1 MGCFF
6 NTIHKLKACNI
17 SQNDKKI
24 SKNQQFRSKHV
35 TYKTIFTY
43 NYNGNCPNRKANQRM
58 KRVLV
63 TTGGGDCPGL
73 NAVIRAIVKRASQEQ
88 DWEVIGSIQSFDGI
102 LREPTEIKVL
112 DERVVAG
119 IHIQGG
125 TIIGTTNKGGPFA
138 WPIKNRDGS
147 WGAVDRS
154 DEMIRKL
161 QYLGIDA
168 VINVGGDGSQRISQQ
183 LYEKGLNIIGV
194 PKTIDNDLSATDFT
208 FGFQTA
214 VQIATEAVDKL
225 VTTAS
230 SHNRVL
236 ILEVMGRNAGW
247 IALHA
252 AIAGG
257 AEVCL
262 IPEIPYDIAKVKEK
276 LQSRYNRGK
285 GHAIVVIA
293 EGAMPIGGELSTE
306 ANSEV
311 GYHNLRLGGVAHKLT
326 HELKQ
331 AGLEADIRETVLG
344 HLQRGGIPVAY
355 DRVLA
360 TQFGVKAFEMVLAEQ
375 FGQMVSYRHPDIISV
390 PLLEAI
396 NQPNL
401 VQPQCALMNTARGV
415 GISFG
420 D

>member
-1 MGCFF
+1 MILFNYLLICFL
-6 NTIHKLKACNI
+6 T
-17 SQNDKKI
+17 
-24 SKNQQFRSKHV
+24 
-35 TYKTIFTY
+35 
-43 NYNGNCPNRKANQRM
+43 NYFFM

-63 TTGGGDCPGL
+63 ATGGGDCPGL
-73 NAVIRAIVKRASQEQ
+73 NAVIRAIVKRAALER

-102 LREPTEIKVL
+102 LREPTEIRVL
-112 DERVVAG
+112 DERAVAG
-119 IHIQGG
+119 IHVQGG

-138 WPIKNRDGS
+138 WPVKNKDGS
-147 WGAVDRS
+147 WTSVDRS

-168 VINVGGDGSQRISQQ
+168 VISIGGDGSQKISQQ

-225 VTTAS
+225 VTTAA

-236 ILEVMGRNAGW
+236 ILEVMGRYAGW

-262 IPEIPYDIAKVKEK
+262 IPEIPYDTQKVLSK
-276 LQSRYNRGK
+276 LNSRYDKGK
-285 GHAIVVIA
+285 GNAIVVIA
-293 EGAMPIGGELSTE
+293 EGAAPVGGTLSAE
-306 ANSEV
+306 QSDEV
-311 GYHNLRLGGVAHKLT
+311 GYANLRLGGVAHRLV
-326 HELKQ
+326 HDLKN
-331 AGLEADIRETVLG
+331 AGFEADMRETVLG
-344 HLQRGGIPVAY
+344 HLQRGGVPVAY
-355 DRVLA
+355 DRILA
-360 TQFGVKAFEMVLAEQ
+360 TQFGAKAFEMVLEGK
-375 FGQMVSYRHPDIISV
+375 FGEMVAYRHPDIISV
-390 PLLEAI
+390 PLIDAI
-396 NQPNL
+396 NKPNFVDPTSDL
-401 VQPQCALMNTARGV
+401 LKTAKGI